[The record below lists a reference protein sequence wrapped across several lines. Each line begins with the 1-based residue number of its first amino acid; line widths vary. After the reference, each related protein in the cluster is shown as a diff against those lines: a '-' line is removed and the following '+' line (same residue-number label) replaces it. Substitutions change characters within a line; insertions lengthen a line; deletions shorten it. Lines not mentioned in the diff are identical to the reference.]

1 MFVSYPFA
9 VLQVLAWVYVKTKKT
24 KGLRQLIAADPGYIE
39 LRVEVPVFWINTS
52 EYTQSS

>member
-9 VLQVLAWVYVKTKKT
+9 VLQVYDWVFVKTLNT

-39 LRVEVPVFWINTS
+39 LRVEVPVYWINTS